1 MKIGLEVWVTVH
13 DFLGSEA
20 RRDKG
25 SKACSDGVWQRA
37 PRRDKASRACRDR
50 DLESHFSVRLVPV

>member
-1 MKIGLEVWVTVH
+1 MKIGLEVWVTVQ

-25 SKACSDGVWQRA
+25 SKACSDG
-37 PRRDKASRACRDR
+37 